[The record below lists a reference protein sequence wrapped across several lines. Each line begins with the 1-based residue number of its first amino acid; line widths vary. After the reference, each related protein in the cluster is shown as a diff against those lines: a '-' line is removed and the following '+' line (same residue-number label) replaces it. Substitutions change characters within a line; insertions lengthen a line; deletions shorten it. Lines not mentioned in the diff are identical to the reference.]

1 MAEALS
7 IKGCPES
14 LLAELRR
21 RAAEHHRSL
30 DREVVAILKTGLT
43 GGRRLTIAELGA
55 RARESGLRTPSES
68 AAIVREARDAR
79 CGR

>member
-1 MAEALS
+1 MSVALS
-7 IKGCPES
+7 IKGCPEG

-30 DREVVAILKTGLT
+30 DREVVAILKAGLT
-43 GGRRLTIAELGA
+43 RGRRLTIGELAA
-55 RARESGLRTPSES
+55 RARESGLRTPSEA